1 MNETIAQQTS
11 LPFSSWVKIFIVSTL
26 WCITFIPVYPNL
38 WHDWMNNS
46 NSSHG
51 ILVPLIS
58 AFLIWS
64 KRGRLSKVGA
74 IKIFNWGAVVLTVSL
89 ILYLISLAGHMAV
102 IQRAMIVFSLIG
114 LILYNFG
121 TKVFRIMV
129 FPLFYLLFMVPV
141 PVSIHSLIAL
151 PLQLFATDV
160 SHTIIQAVG
169 IPALKEGNMLY
180 FAQTQLE
187 VAEACS
193 GLRSMMAFVMLSALF
208 AYLMDKGWWRRC
220 ILVLSAI
227 PLAIVANIIRVTGTG
242 ILAHFYGQQV
252 ARGFLHEFS
261 GLAVFVF
268 GFMLMYTEYVFLNKN
283 NVKKQN
289 TFENT

>member
-1 MNETIAQQTS
+1 M
-11 LPFSSWVKIFIVSTL
+11 PFLSWVKIFTILAL
-26 WCITFIPVYPNL
+26 WCIIFIPVYPNL

-58 AFLIWS
+58 AFLLWS
-64 KRGRLSKVGA
+64 KKEYLSKIEL
-74 IKIFNWGAVVLTVSL
+74 IKPFNWGAVILAVSL
-89 ILYLISLAGHMAV
+89 GLYLISLAGHVAV

-121 TKVFRIMV
+121 TKVFKILA
-129 FPLFYLLFMVPV
+129 FPLFYLIFMVPL

-160 SHTIIQAVG
+160 SHALIQAVG

-220 ILVLSAI
+220 ILVFSAV

-261 GLAVFVF
+261 GMAVFIF
-268 GFMLMYTEYVFLNKN
+268 GFMLMYIEYVFLNKSI
-283 NVKKQN
+283 KKKN
-289 TFENT
+289 TT